1 MKRKFS
7 KFKNQQSH
15 HGVILQGTEQMRV
28 KKKETVTTADEDDDL
43 DEYEEENLKMI
54 KEKVE
59 CLWLYCTI
67 MNS

>member
-7 KFKNQQSH
+7 KLKIQQSH

-43 DEYEEENLKMI
+43 DEHEEESLKKI

-59 CLWLYCTI
+59 CL
-67 MNS
+67 

>member
-59 CLWLYCTI
+59 CL
-67 MNS
+67 

>member
-7 KFKNQQSH
+7 KFKNQQSY
-15 HGVILQGTEQMRV
+15 HGVILQGTEQIMSV

-43 DEYEEENLKMI
+43 DEYEEENLKKI

-59 CLWLYCTI
+59 CL
-67 MNS
+67 

>member
-7 KFKNQQSH
+7 KLKNQQSH
-15 HGVILQGTEQMRV
+15 HGVILQGTKQMHV
-28 KKKETVTTADEDDDL
+28 KKKETVTTLTDEDDDL
-43 DEYEEENLKMI
+43 DEYEEENLKKI

-59 CLWLYCTI
+59 CHYCI

>member
-15 HGVILQGTEQMRV
+15 HGVILQGTDQMRV

-59 CLWLYCTI
+59 CL
-67 MNS
+67 

>member
-43 DEYEEENLKMI
+43 DECEEENLKMI

-59 CLWLYCTI
+59 CL
-67 MNS
+67 

>member
-43 DEYEEENLKMI
+43 DEYEEENLKKI

-59 CLWLYCTI
+59 CL
-67 MNS
+67 

>member
-1 MKRKFS
+1 M
-7 KFKNQQSH
+7 
-15 HGVILQGTEQMRV
+15 ILQGTEQMHV

-43 DEYEEENLKMI
+43 DEYEEENLKKI

>member
-15 HGVILQGTEQMRV
+15 HGVILQGTEQMHV
-28 KKKETVTTADEDDDL
+28 KKKETATTADEDDDL
-43 DEYEEENLKMI
+43 DEYEEENLKKI

-59 CLWLYCTI
+59 CL
-67 MNS
+67 

>member
-43 DEYEEENLKMI
+43 NEYEEENLKKI

-59 CLWLYCTI
+59 CL
-67 MNS
+67 

>member
-15 HGVILQGTEQMRV
+15 HGVILPGTEQMPV

-59 CLWLYCTI
+59 YL
-67 MNS
+67 

>member
-15 HGVILQGTEQMRV
+15 HGVILQGTEQIMPV
-28 KKKETVTTADEDDDL
+28 KKKETVTTADDDDL
-43 DEYEEENLKMI
+43 DEYEEENLKKI

-59 CLWLYCTI
+59 CL
-67 MNS
+67 

>member
-43 DEYEEENLKMI
+43 DEYEEENLKKI
-54 KEKVE
+54 KDKVE
-59 CLWLYCTI
+59 CL
-67 MNS
+67 